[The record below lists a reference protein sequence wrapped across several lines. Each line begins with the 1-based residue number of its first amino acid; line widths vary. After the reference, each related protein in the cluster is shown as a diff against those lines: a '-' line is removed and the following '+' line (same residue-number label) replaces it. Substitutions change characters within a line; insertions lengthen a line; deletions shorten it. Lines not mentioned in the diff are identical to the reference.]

1 MSKKTKLIVS
11 GCSYTYGG
19 NDKDT
24 ITWGEQLAE
33 RLDMELVNLS
43 CNGCGN
49 EFILTTLTK
58 EISKTKKDDIGLVI
72 AMWSEFERI
81 DFPRSSGSFRFDEKK
96 QEDGTIYYKPVSE
109 TMDFN
114 YEYKNKKRSWTSVY
128 VNVLYGEE
136 DREKML
142 SLSSISHR
150 GVREWLDYQNDFIKY
165 CNKHGF
171 WSKLAC
177 LDQSFEKF
185 LHFKY
190 MVRQNDLPYLQC
202 VGPNPW
208 CRGEDSEFARKLKK
222 KYYAKNIIDYDFYD
236 ELDEPNFVGFPIM
249 QNIGGYS
256 LDDMLPF
263 LEDGTRNHLDGKE
276 DYSYRV
282 SLSDSHPNTRGH
294 KIFADH
300 LYDRYKKIYGK

>member
-81 DFPRSSGSFRFDEKK
+81 DFPRSVGSFRFDERK

-109 TMDFN
+109 TIDFN
-114 YEYKNKKRSWTSVY
+114 YEYKNKKRNWTSVY
-128 VNVLYGEE
+128 VNVVYGEE
-136 DREKML
+136 DRQNMI
-142 SLSSISHR
+142 SLSGISHR
-150 GVREWLDYQNDFIKY
+150 GAREWMDYQNSFIQY

-171 WSKLAC
+171 WSKIAC
-177 LDQSFEKF
+177 LDKSFEKF
-185 LHFKY
+185 LHFKN
-190 MVRQNDLPYLQC
+190 MVRQNNLPYLQC

-236 ELDEPNFVGFPIM
+236 ELDEPNFIGFPIM

-256 LDDMLPF
+256 LDDVILS
-263 LEDGTRNHLDGKE
+263 LETGEK
-276 DYSYRV
+276 DYTYRV
-282 SLSDSHPNTRGH
+282 SSSDSHPNTKGH
-294 KIFADH
+294 KIFADN
-300 LYDRYKKIYGK
+300 LYDRYKKIYRK

>member
-81 DFPRSSGSFRFDEKK
+81 EFPRSVGSFRFDERK

-109 TMDFN
+109 TIDFN
-114 YEYKNKKRSWTSVY
+114 YEYKNKKRNWTSVY

-136 DREKML
+136 DRQNML
-142 SLSSISHR
+142 SSGISTR
-150 GVREWLDYQNDFIKY
+150 DSMQWMDYQNSFIQY

-177 LDQSFEKF
+177 LDKSFEKF
-185 LHFKY
+185 LHFKN

-208 CRGEDSEFARKLKK
+208 CRGEDSEFARNLKK
-222 KYYAKNIIDYDFYD
+222 KYYAKNIIDYDFYE
-236 ELDEPNFVGFPIM
+236 ELDEPNFIGFPIM

-256 LDDMLPF
+256 LDDVILS
-263 LEDGTRNHLDGKE
+263 LETGEE
-276 DYSYRV
+276 DYTYRV
-282 SLSDSHPNTRGH
+282 SSSDSHPNTKGH

>member
-81 DFPRSSGSFRFDEKK
+81 DFPRSVGSFRFDERK

-109 TMDFN
+109 TIDFN
-114 YEYKNKKRSWTSVY
+114 YEYKNKKRNWTSVY

-136 DREKML
+136 DRQNML
-142 SLSSISHR
+142 SSGISTR
-150 GVREWLDYQNDFIKY
+150 DSMQWMDYQNSFIQY

-177 LDQSFEKF
+177 LDKSFEKF
-185 LHFKY
+185 LHFKN

-208 CRGEDSEFARKLKK
+208 CRGEDSEFARNLKK
-222 KYYAKNIIDYDFYD
+222 KYYAKNIIDYDFYE
-236 ELDEPNFVGFPIM
+236 ELDEPNFIGFPIM

-256 LDDMLPF
+256 LDDVILS
-263 LEDGTRNHLDGKE
+263 LETGEE
-276 DYSYRV
+276 DYTYRV
-282 SLSDSHPNTRGH
+282 SSSDSHPNTKGH

>member
-81 DFPRSSGSFRFDEKK
+81 DFPRSVGSFRFDERK

-109 TMDFN
+109 TIDFN
-114 YEYKNKKRSWTSVY
+114 YEYKNKKRNWTSVY

-136 DREKML
+136 DRQNML
-142 SLSSISHR
+142 SSGISTR
-150 GVREWLDYQNDFIKY
+150 DSMQWMDYQNSFIQY

-177 LDQSFEKF
+177 LDKSFEKF
-185 LHFKY
+185 LHFKN

-208 CRGEDSEFARKLKK
+208 CRGEDSEFARNLKK
-222 KYYAKNIIDYDFYD
+222 KYYAKNIIDYDFYE
-236 ELDEPNFVGFPIM
+236 ELDEPNFIGFPIM

-256 LDDMLPF
+256 LDDVILS
-263 LEDGTRNHLDGKE
+263 LETGEE
-276 DYSYRV
+276 DYTYRV
-282 SLSDSHPNTRGH
+282 SSSDSHPNTKGH
-294 KIFADH
+294 KIFADN
-300 LYDRYKKIYGK
+300 LCDRYKKIYGK

>member
-81 DFPRSSGSFRFDEKK
+81 DFPRSVGSFRFDEIKK
-96 QEDGTIYYKPVSE
+96 EDCTIYYKPVSE
-109 TMDFN
+109 TIDFN
-114 YEYKNKKRSWTSVY
+114 YEYKNKKRNWTSVY

-136 DREKML
+136 DRQNML
-142 SLSSISHR
+142 SSGISTR
-150 GVREWLDYQNDFIKY
+150 DSMQWMDYQNSFIQY

-177 LDQSFEKF
+177 LDKSFEKF
-185 LHFKY
+185 LHFKN

-208 CRGEDSEFARKLKK
+208 CRGEDSEFARNLKK
-222 KYYAKNIIDYDFYD
+222 KYYAKNIIDYDFYE
-236 ELDEPNFVGFPIM
+236 ELDEPNFIGFPIM

-256 LDDMLPF
+256 LDDVILS
-263 LEDGTRNHLDGKE
+263 LETGEE
-276 DYSYRV
+276 DYTYRV
-282 SLSDSHPNTRGH
+282 SSSDSHPNTKGH

>member
-81 DFPRSSGSFRFDEKK
+81 DFPRSVGSFRFDERK
-96 QEDGTIYYKPVSE
+96 QQDGTIYYKPVSE
-109 TMDFN
+109 TIDFN
-114 YEYKNKKRSWTSVY
+114 YEYKNKKRNWTSVY

-136 DREKML
+136 DRQNML
-142 SLSSISHR
+142 SSGISTR
-150 GVREWLDYQNDFIKY
+150 DSMQWMDYQNSFIQY

-177 LDQSFEKF
+177 LDKSFEKF
-185 LHFKY
+185 LHFKN

-208 CRGEDSEFARKLKK
+208 CRGEDSEFARNLKK
-222 KYYAKNIIDYDFYD
+222 KYYAKNIIDYDFYE
-236 ELDEPNFVGFPIM
+236 ELDEPNFIGFPIM

-256 LDDMLPF
+256 LDDVILS
-263 LEDGTRNHLDGKE
+263 LETGEE
-276 DYSYRV
+276 DYTYRV
-282 SLSDSHPNTRGH
+282 SSSDSHPNTKGH

>member
-58 EISKTKKDDIGLVI
+58 EIFKTKKDDIGLVI

-81 DFPRSSGSFRFDEKK
+81 DFPRSVGSFRFDERK

-109 TMDFN
+109 TIDFN

-136 DREKML
+136 DRQNML
-142 SLSSISHR
+142 SSGISTR
-150 GVREWLDYQNDFIKY
+150 DSMQWMDYQNSFIQY

-177 LDQSFEKF
+177 LDKSFEKF
-185 LHFKY
+185 LHFKN

-208 CRGEDSEFARKLKK
+208 CRGEDSEFARNLKK

-236 ELDEPNFVGFPIM
+236 ELDEPNFIGFPIM

-256 LDDMLPF
+256 LDDVILS
-263 LEDGTRNHLDGKE
+263 LETGEK
-276 DYSYRV
+276 DYTYRV
-282 SLSDSHPNTRGH
+282 SSSDSHPNTKGH
-294 KIFADH
+294 KIFADN
-300 LYDRYKKIYGK
+300 LYDRYKKIYRK